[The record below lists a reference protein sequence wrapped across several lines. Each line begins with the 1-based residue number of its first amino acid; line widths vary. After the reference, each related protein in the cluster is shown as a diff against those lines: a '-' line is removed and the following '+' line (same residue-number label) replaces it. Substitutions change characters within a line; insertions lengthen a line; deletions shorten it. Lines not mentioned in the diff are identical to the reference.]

1 MNCRKLDLKSD
12 FEGGEI
18 MVDSELLK
26 ECIKKS
32 GLKYYFIAQ
41 KLGISR
47 YTLQMKIDN
56 ETEFKISEALA
67 LAEMLNM
74 SEKLMFRIFFGQEL
88 DLKSSFGAV

>member
-1 MNCRKLDLKSD
+1 
-12 FEGGEI
+12 

-47 YTLQMKIDN
+47 YALQMKMDN

-67 LAEMLNM
+67 LAEILNM
-74 SEKLMFRIFFGQEL
+74 SEKMMLKIFFGQEL
-88 DLKSSFGAV
+88 ELKSSSGV